1 MKDRHVFSDD
11 CDYFVSTTMRG
22 ARGMQKRMYGEIPVD
37 EEDWYQMADHVD
49 FRIWID
55 DTGEVAEHYLGVLVV
70 GTIRDWVE
78 NYGPGFLCST
88 EF

>member
-1 MKDRHVFSDD
+1 
-11 CDYFVSTTMRG
+11 
-22 ARGMQKRMYGEIPVD
+22 MQKKLMGEVPV
-37 EEDWYQMADHVD
+37 EVEDWYQLADDAD

-55 DTGEVAEHYLGVLVV
+55 DTGVVTEHYQGVLVE
-70 GTIRDWVE
+70 GTIRDRIE